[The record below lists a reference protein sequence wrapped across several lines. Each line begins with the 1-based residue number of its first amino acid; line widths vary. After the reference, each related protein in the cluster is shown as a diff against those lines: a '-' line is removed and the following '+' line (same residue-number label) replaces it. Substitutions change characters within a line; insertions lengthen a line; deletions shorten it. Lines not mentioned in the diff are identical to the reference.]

1 MNEFLCKT
9 FVKDHDNVTDAKVRR
24 AYGKFAGIV
33 GILSNVLLCAA
44 KLIAGLIAGSIAIM
58 ADGINNLADASS
70 SLITLVGFKLASR
83 PEDEKHP
90 YGHARYEYITGMIV
104 SILIIVVG
112 GELLKSSV
120 DKILHPSPLEFSWTI
135 CGVLALAIVIK
146 IWQARFNIF
155 VGRKIDSLTL
165 AATGADS
172 RNDVIATSSVLISIL
187 AGHYFDLQIDGY
199 MGLLVALFI
208 IWSGISLVRETMNPL
223 LGEAPDPK
231 LIEQISHMALE
242 PDGVLGIHD
251 LVVHNYGP
259 GKIFASI
266 HIEVDADGDLME
278 SHDMV
283 DNIERHIAKA
293 LGIEITAHLDPIRVN
308 DPLILRLNSI
318 ASEAASKMAGVS
330 HVHDLRT
337 VTGPTHTNV
346 IFDIMVDPGCMLTS
360 KEIHQTFA
368 QAIKAEYPNFYV
380 VINFDKPY
388 FKQQED

>member
-1 MNEFLCKT
+1 MNEFLCKI
-9 FVKDHDNVTDAKVRR
+9 FVKDHDNVTDPGVRR
-24 AYGKFAGIV
+24 SYGRFAGVV
-33 GILSNVLLCAA
+33 GILSNVLLCAV
-44 KLIAGLIAGSIAIM
+44 KIIAGLMAGSIAII

-120 DKILHPSPLEFSWTI
+120 DKILHPSPLAFSWTV
-135 CGVLALAIVIK
+135 CGVLLFAIVVK

-155 VGRKIDSLTL
+155 VGKKIDSLTL

-172 RNDVIATSSVLISIL
+172 RNDVIATSAVLISIL
-187 AGHYFDLQIDGY
+187 AGHFLDLQIDGY

-208 IWSGISLVRETMNPL
+208 IWSGISLVRETMSPL
-223 LGEAPDPK
+223 LGEAPDPE
-231 LIEQISHMALE
+231 LIEQISRMALE

-259 GKIFASI
+259 GKVFASI
-266 HIEVDADGDLME
+266 HIEVDAEGDLTE

-293 LGIEITAHLDPIRVN
+293 LDIEITAHLDPVRVN
-308 DPLILRLNSI
+308 DPLILKLNGI
-318 ASEAASKMAGVS
+318 ASQVARGLTGVS

-337 VTGPTHTNV
+337 VIGPTHTNV
-346 IFDIMVDPGCMLTS
+346 IFDIMVDPGCLLTNR
-360 KEIHQTFA
+360 EIHQAFA
-368 QAIKAEYPNFYV
+368 QAIQEEYPNFYV

-388 FKQQED
+388 FKQHDD